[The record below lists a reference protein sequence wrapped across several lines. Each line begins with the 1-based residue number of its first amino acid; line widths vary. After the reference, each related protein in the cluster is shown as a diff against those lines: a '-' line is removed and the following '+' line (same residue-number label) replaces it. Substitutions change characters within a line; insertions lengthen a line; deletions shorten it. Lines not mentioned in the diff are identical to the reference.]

1 MGRNP
6 KNRPVRDTVA
16 LVGDGQ
22 TERIYFGDVRDV
34 YRPTSLTIQPDYP
47 RKLGSYKGVLDR
59 ATALKNDSFNHVFAL
74 IDMDK
79 IIQENRTTEYQHAK
93 ATAERAGVII
103 LENNP
108 CFEIWLLLH
117 FVHTG
122 RLFSNCS
129 DVVTELRKHIP
140 DYTKGEKFL
149 NSTGLYRNYKKQLA
163 ETAIANAKKLEID
176 RAAQDALYPRAET
189 FRFFEWYF
197 ALQGIVKKLPG
208 I

>member
-1 MGRNP
+1 MGRNS

-22 TERIYFGDVRDV
+22 TERIYFGDVRDID
-34 YRPTSLTIQPDYP
+34 RPANLTIQPDYP
-47 RKLGSYKGVLDR
+47 RRLGSYKGVLDR
-59 ATALKNDSFNHVFAL
+59 AIALKNDGFNHVFAL

-79 IIQENRTTEYQHAK
+79 IIQENKATEYNHAK
-93 ATAERAGVII
+93 ATAEGIGVII

-117 FVHTG
+117 FIHTG

-129 DVVTELRKHIP
+129 DVVVELRKYIP
-140 DYTKGEKFL
+140 NYTKGEKFL
-149 NSTGLYRNYKKQLA
+149 NAAGLYRKYKKQLV
-163 ETAIANAKKLEID
+163 ENAILNAKKLEVN
-176 RAAQDALYPRAET
+176 RAVHDALYPRAET

-197 ALQGIVKKLPG
+197 AQQGMAL
-208 I
+208 

>member
-1 MGRNP
+1 MGRNS
-6 KNRPVRDTVA
+6 KNRPVRNTVA

-34 YRPTSLTIQPDYP
+34 DRPASLTIQPDYP

-59 ATALKNDSFNHVFAL
+59 AKTLKNDGFNHVFAL

-79 IIQENRTTEYQHAK
+79 IIQENRTAEYQHAK
-93 ATAERAGVII
+93 AAAEGIGVII

-108 CFEIWLLLH
+108 CFEVWLLLH

-129 DVVTELRKHIP
+129 DVVTELRKYIP
-140 DYTKGEKFL
+140 DYSKGEKFL
-149 NSTGLYRNYKKQLA
+149 NAAGLYRKYKQQLA
-163 ETAIANAKKLEID
+163 ETAIVNARRLEVD

-197 ALQGIVKKLPG
+197 AQQGIE